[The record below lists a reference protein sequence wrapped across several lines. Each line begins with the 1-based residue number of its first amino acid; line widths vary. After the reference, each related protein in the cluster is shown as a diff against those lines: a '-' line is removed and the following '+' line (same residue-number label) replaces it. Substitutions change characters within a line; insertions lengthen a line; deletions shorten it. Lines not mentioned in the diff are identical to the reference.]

1 MLNTITCKLNSV
13 YMKPCN
19 GELLS
24 MDYNFDLFFAAGQE
38 RFGTVISS
46 YYRGAH
52 GIILGILSTSILKII
67 FVIFIQTKMYGI

>member
-1 MLNTITCKLNSV
+1 MGYMLITVTCKLNSV

-24 MDYNFDLFFAAGQE
+24 TVTTFIYCFAAGQE

-67 FVIFIQTKMYGI
+67 CYFYIN